1 MNKFWIFSVV
11 LVLGLASCN
20 RSSIIGADI
29 IPSEDNINVAY
40 SDTISLKATTEEEGR
55 TKVYDTNAALQP
67 VRYMAGY
74 VNDPVFGTYSSDIYT
89 QFELLTTSPDF
100 TDAIF
105 DSVILSLAYDV
116 DGLYGDLDQQF
127 NLKVYEV
134 NELMSPGFNYY
145 SDTTFGIASSPLAD
159 VTFIPAPNDSLYV
172 DSTTT
177 LRPQIRVSLDNS
189 FGQNFLTQTDSTTFS
204 NDDFFTT
211 NFLNGI
217 KLEGSSTSNTSILSF
232 DLLDA
237 STKVDLHY
245 TVNGEAKVF
254 TLRVKSGSTKV
265 MNFNHDYSSSEV
277 INFIDDVTKGDS
289 LAFIQS
295 MEGLNIKVDMPYIE
309 NIQNIIVNRADLVV
323 KVAQDADNDEY
334 PLPEQ
339 LVLLRKTDAGDLVI
353 IEDVIVSLSRTST
366 INGIFGGSVEENS
379 STGTTIKEY
388 RMNISGYLQDVIDGQ
403 FLNNSLYISTYRRI
417 DAPNRLILGG
427 ANHSQYPMKIELTYT
442 KLD

>member
-11 LVLGLASCN
+11 LIFGLASCN

-40 SDTISLKATTEEEGR
+40 SDTISLQVTTEKEGR

-67 VRYMAGY
+67 VRYMAGH

-100 TDAIF
+100 TNAVF
-105 DSVILSLAYDV
+105 DSIILSLAYDV
-116 DGLYGDLDQQF
+116 DGLYGDLDQPF

-159 VTFIPAPNDSLYV
+159 VTFIPAPNDSFYV

-177 LRPQIRVSLDNS
+177 LRPRLRIPLDNN
-189 FGQNFLTQTDSTTFS
+189 FGQRFLTQTDSTIFS

-217 KLEGSSTSNTSILSF
+217 KLEGNSTSNASLLSF

-237 STKVDLHY
+237 STKIELHY
-245 TVNGEAKVF
+245 TISGEAKIF
-254 TLRVKSGSTKV
+254 TLRVKSGSTKT
-265 MNFNHDYSSSEV
+265 MNFNHDYSGSEV

-295 MEGLNIKVDMPYIE
+295 MEGLNVKVDMPYIK
-309 NIQNIIVNRADLVV
+309 NIQNIIVNKADFVV
-323 KVAQDADNDEY
+323 KVAQDADNDKY
-334 PLPEQ
+334 PLPKQ
-339 LVLLRKTDAGDLVI
+339 LVLLRKTDAGDLVV
-353 IEDVIVSLSRTST
+353 IEDVIVSLARTST
-366 INGIFGGSVEENS
+366 IDGIFGGTVEENS

-388 RMNISGYLQDVIDGQ
+388 RMNISGYLQDVIDGK
-403 FLNNSLYISTYRRI
+403 FSNNSLYISTYRRA
-417 DAPNRLILGG
+417 DAPSRLILGG
-427 ANHSQYPMKIELTYT
+427 ANHSQYQMKIELTYT